1 MNWAE
6 LESIKLVF
14 CTGSPKSGTTFLQMI
29 LDNHP
34 EVSCPPEHYLYSFL
48 TESLPKVFQSYNKSV
63 EFIDKMTAR
72 QGAPIFTDEDIKEV
86 GKFVIKLAA
95 YKGAKGRKVKWYGIK
110 DDQLTERNGFSLL
123 LELFPE
129 AKFIGIIR
137 DPRSVCVSSWYFNLR
152 LDERWA
158 EKIKSKENWAI
169 AFSPIWVR
177 DNTNLINFFKTQPE
191 KVLLCRYE
199 DLVLNPF
206 ENYKRIFEFLGVS
219 TDKEVIEEVI
229 DKTSFKKFKDGKF
242 FRKASIDDWKNE
254 LSPLAIKEI
263 EKTCGHLMQLLG
275 YKPMY
280 W

>member
-1 MNWAE
+1 MTWTE

-48 TESLPKVFQSYNKSV
+48 TETLPSVFQSYNKSV
-63 EFIDKMTAR
+63 EFIDKMTAK

-95 YKGAKGRKVKWYGIK
+95 YKGAKGKEVKWYGIK
-110 DDQLTERNGFSLL
+110 DDQLTERNGFTLL
-123 LELFPE
+123 SELFPE
-129 AKFIGIIR
+129 AKFVAIVR
-137 DPRSVCVSSWYFNLR
+137 DPRSVCVSAWYFNIR
-152 LDERWA
+152 LDE
-158 EKIKSKENWAI
+158 NWATKI
-169 AFSPIWVR
+169 GTKEEWASVYGPIWVR
-177 DNTNLINFFKTQPE
+177 DNTNIINFFK
-191 KVLLCRYE
+191 KHSDKIFLCRYE